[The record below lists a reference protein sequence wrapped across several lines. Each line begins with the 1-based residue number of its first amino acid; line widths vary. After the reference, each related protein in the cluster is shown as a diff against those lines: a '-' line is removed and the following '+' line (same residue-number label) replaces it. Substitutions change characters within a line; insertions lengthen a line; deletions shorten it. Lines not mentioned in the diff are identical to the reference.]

1 MTNEGDLLIKSF
13 QECLTAIESGNPE
26 KAIDALFGVLD
37 HKDGIEI
44 VERLLLGRL
53 AISISAKSPV
63 NLKQLMT
70 AAEIIALL
78 KGTRTS

>member
-1 MTNEGDLLIKSF
+1 MTNEGDLLIETF
-13 QECLTAIESGNPE
+13 HECVKAIESGDPE
-26 KAIDALFGVLD
+26 RAIDALFGVLD

-53 AISISAKSPV
+53 AITISGKSPS
-63 NLKQLMT
+63 NLKHLMT

-78 KGTRTS
+78 KGAKTS

>member
-1 MTNEGDLLIKSF
+1 MTNESDLLIKTF
-13 QECLTAIESGNPE
+13 QESLTAMGSGNPE

-53 AISISAKSPV
+53 AITISGKNPAT
-63 NLKQLMT
+63 LKHLMT
-70 AAEIIALL
+70 AAEIIALV
-78 KGTRTS
+78 KGTKTS